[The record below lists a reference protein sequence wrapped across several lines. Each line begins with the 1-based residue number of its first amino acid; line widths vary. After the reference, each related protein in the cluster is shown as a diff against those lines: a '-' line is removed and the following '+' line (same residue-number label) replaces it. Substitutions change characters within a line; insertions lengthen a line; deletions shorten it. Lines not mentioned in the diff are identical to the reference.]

1 MSSGRLFHR
10 YGPACAKALSP
21 HVLVD
26 LGMIRAR
33 EVDERKF
40 RAGMYGWTRDILYWG
55 AEPWTQWKISN
66 KILKTIR
73 SLIGSQCRDCKIGVM
88 WVRLGDNVTMR
99 AAAFWSFCNL
109 DNWLWGRLYKSAL
122 PKSSREEINACLWWK
137 CDGMW
142 LLKWRSRDKKKHTGF
157 IDKDFKFQSKTKT
170 IYSSIYIL
178 FFKCATVTLW

>member
-99 AAAFWSFCNL
+99 AAATMTVKLAEFNFFQKNVHMNMYAHRNMVVIYNVNILLHTNIWRYCHSV
-109 DNWLWGRLYKSAL
+109 
-122 PKSSREEINACLWWK
+122 CL

-142 LLKWRSRDKKKHTGF
+142 HTV
-157 IDKDFKFQSKTKT
+157 IKQK
-170 IYSSIYIL
+170 L
-178 FFKCATVTLW
+178 FYYLPGKRGQCPALPFF